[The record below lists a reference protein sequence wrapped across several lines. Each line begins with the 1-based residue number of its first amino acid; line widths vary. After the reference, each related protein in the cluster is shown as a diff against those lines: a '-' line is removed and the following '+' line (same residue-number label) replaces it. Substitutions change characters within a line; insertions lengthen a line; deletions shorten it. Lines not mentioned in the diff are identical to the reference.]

1 MLHDQQDAW
10 SGRGQVFQFKGR
22 LYLHAGASGKETAL
36 YGTGL
41 RTVARMDE
49 KKALDWYL
57 ADKDSHRSLQKYVR
71 DLLHLYKKYPCLY
84 SWIMT
89 GMASSGSMPMMG
101 TGVFSALS
109 AGMRL
114 EKEPA
119 VCYKF
124 TPVPRPD
131 YRVGVPKKCKYTL
144 LLDQEH
150 GAYKA
155 SQCPTYTSAKGEC
168 DGQPYSIAYPLGP
181 TALPSSV
188 SDPAAKTG

>member
-1 MLHDQQDAW
+1 MPGLGEDKFSNLKAGYTFMLGHPGKKLLFMGQDF
-10 SGRGQVFQFKGR
+10 GQW
-22 LYLHAGASGKETAL
+22 HEW
-36 YGTGL
+36 
-41 RTVARMDE
+41 DE

-114 EKEPA
+114 EKRA
-119 VCYKF
+119 C
-124 TPVPRPD
+124 
-131 YRVGVPKKCKYTL
+131 CL
-144 LLDQEH
+144 L
-150 GAYKA
+150 
-155 SQCPTYTSAKGEC
+155 
-168 DGQPYSIAYPLGP
+168 
-181 TALPSSV
+181 
-188 SDPAAKTG
+188 